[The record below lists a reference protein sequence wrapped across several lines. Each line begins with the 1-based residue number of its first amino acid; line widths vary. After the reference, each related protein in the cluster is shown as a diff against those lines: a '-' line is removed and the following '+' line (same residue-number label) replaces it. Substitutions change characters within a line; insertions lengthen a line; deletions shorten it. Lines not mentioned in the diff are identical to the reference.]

1 MSVSY
6 ILYEIAQME
15 RNDLRVERVSVR
27 LPGGSCGGTL
37 HWLAARDALDSP
49 ACGLTAQEPI
59 WSSMLSNNAD
69 EFVTGQTIG
78 LFNYADG
85 EVADGAAHAG
95 WNLKITGSGGRAGR
109 VQHETISVLT
119 NAA

>member
-1 MSVSY
+1 MSMQTSADS
-6 ILYEIAQME
+6 E
-15 RNDLRVERVSVR
+15 
-27 LPGGSCGGTL
+27 P
-37 HWLAARDALDSP
+37 ALW
-49 ACGLTAQEPI
+49 ACVLEKKKASGNRTNLFEDNT
-59 WSSMLSNNAD
+59 AD

-85 EVADGAAHAG
+85 EVAIRCSYAG

-119 NAA
+119 NVYA

>member
-1 MSVSY
+1 MSMQTSADSAAGAP
-6 ILYEIAQME
+6 LWA
-15 RNDLRVERVSVR
+15 
-27 LPGGSCGGTL
+27 CAAAK
-37 HWLAARDALDSP
+37 LAPTSANRTNLFEDN
-49 ACGLTAQEPI
+49 T
-59 WSSMLSNNAD
+59 AD

>member
-1 MSVSY
+1 MSMQT
-6 ILYEIAQME
+6 IADSAAGAPLWACAM
-15 RNDLRVERVSVR
+15 VK
-27 LPGGSCGGTL
+27 
-37 HWLAARDALDSP
+37 LAPTSTNRTNLFEDAV
-49 ACGLTAQEPI
+49 
-59 WSSMLSNNAD
+59 AD
-69 EFVTGQTIG
+69 NFVTGQTIG

-109 VQHETISVLT
+109 VQHETLSVLT